1 MTEETFV
8 IDSGAGPIAG
18 SAGTD
23 GGRDL
28 LLLHGGPGLSDYLE
42 QLADET
48 AGWRGIHYQ
57 QRGLAPSSVDGPFT
71 VARHVADAIAV
82 LDGLAVDRAVVLG
95 HSWGAHLALQLAL
108 AAPDRVSAVIAV
120 DGLGPEGDGHAVEF
134 AGELRRRLPAD
145 AAERCAELDAALAQ
159 PDPSDADALES
170 TTLLWPSYFARP
182 ELAPAFPAGM
192 RLSVTCSVGT
202 FASVFEQLPD
212 GTFARRL
219 AQLTVP
225 TFVVIGDASPMPRA
239 AGEQTAQ
246 LIPGSELIVVPGS
259 GHLPWHEQPGCLAAV
274 LERVV
279 SLR

>member
-8 IDSGAGPIAG
+8 IDSGAGPISG

-28 LLLHGGPGLSDYLE
+28 LLLHGGPGLSDYMDL
-42 QLADET
+42 LAGET
-48 AGWRGIHYQ
+48 AGWRAIRYQ
-57 QRGLAPSSVDGPFT
+57 QRGVAPSSVDGPFT
-71 VARHVADAIAV
+71 VARHVADAVAV
-82 LDGLAVDRAVVLG
+82 LDGLGVDRAVVLG
-95 HSWGAHLALQLAL
+95 HSWGAHLALQLAS

-120 DGLGPEGDGHAVEF
+120 DGLGPDGDGHVPAF
-134 AGELRRRLPAD
+134 AAELRRRLPAD
-145 AAERCAELDAALAQ
+145 AVGRCAELDAI
-159 PDPSDADALES
+159 PDLSDADALES
-170 TTLLWPSYFARP
+170 TALLWPSYFAQP
-182 ELAPAFPAGM
+182 AQAPPLPAGL

-202 FASVFEQLPD
+202 FASIFDELPD

-239 AGEQTAQ
+239 AGEETAQ
-246 LIPGSELIVVPGS
+246 LIPGSELIVVAGS

-274 LERVV
+274 LDRVG
-279 SLR
+279 